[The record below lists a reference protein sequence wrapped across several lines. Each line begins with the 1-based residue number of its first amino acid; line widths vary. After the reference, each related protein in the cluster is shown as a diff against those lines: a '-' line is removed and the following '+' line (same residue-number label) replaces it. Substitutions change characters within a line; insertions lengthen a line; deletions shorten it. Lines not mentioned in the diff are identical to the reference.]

1 MKHQIGR
8 SLKPFLLELIV
19 YAALVVVY
27 YALVLRF
34 LGDRLL
40 HMYQDDRPLYAGI
53 ALGLIV
59 GQGFLLEVLTRL
71 LLTWI
76 TPRREDG

>member
-19 YAALVVVY
+19 YAALVAVY

-34 LGDRLL
+34 LGDRLV
-40 HMYQDDRPLYAGI
+40 HMYQHDRPLYSVL

-59 GQGFLLEVLTRL
+59 GQGFLLEALTRL